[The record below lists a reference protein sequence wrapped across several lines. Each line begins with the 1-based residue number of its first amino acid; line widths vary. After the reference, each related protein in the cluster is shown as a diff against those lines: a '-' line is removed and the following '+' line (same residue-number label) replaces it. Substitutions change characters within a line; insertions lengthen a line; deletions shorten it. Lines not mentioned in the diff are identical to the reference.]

1 MDMILNTDA
10 SGSATSFGAR
20 NPADSEK
27 LGNSYDAG
35 DNPPPEKI
43 IIVKSSTDAGMLSET
58 NHHIFH

>member
-10 SGSATSFGAR
+10 SGLATSFGAR
-20 NPADSEK
+20 NSSDSEK

-43 IIVKSSTDAGMLSET
+43 ILVKSSTEAGMLYET

>member
-1 MDMILNTDA
+1 MEMILNTDA
-10 SGSATSFGAR
+10 SGSETSFGAR
-20 NPADSEK
+20 NSSDGEK

-35 DNPPPEKI
+35 DSPPPEKI